1 MTNNVYILAFGVSII
16 FFICKLVEMKYI
28 DKEDSLTIKHILRD
42 TVIVY
47 ISVVAGH
54 FIINQIIPSNLSV
67 EKTTQVFTDS
77 PNF

>member
-16 FFICKLVEMKYI
+16 FFICKLVEMKYV

>member
-16 FFICKLVEMKYI
+16 FFICKLIEMKYV
-28 DKEDSLTIKHILRD
+28 DKEESLTLKHILRD

-47 ISVVAGH
+47 MSVVGGH
-54 FIINQIIPSNLSV
+54 FIINQIIPSNMSI
-67 EKTTQVFTDS
+67 EKTTQVFTDP

>member
-16 FFICKLVEMKYI
+16 FFICKLVEMKYV

-54 FIINQIIPSNLSV
+54 FIINQIIPSNLSI